1 MCILKRKQLLSVSI
15 FFNFT
20 LNSNS
25 NSLSTDGAAGGT
37 LARVLAAGSTSGFGT
52 GTTTKRSSL
61 TRSVTPNHLGLSSL
75 TLSSVGVSYNVI
87 SGTNIGGGPA
97 TGSQDNGQAENLAQ
111 DMSDLM
117 HDFDVV
123 SRIASLIGTLRGKY
137 DVSYA
142 NNQVIYTAI
151 NSQCSLTFQHV

>member
-61 TRSVTPNHLGLSSL
+61 TRSVSPNHLGLSSL

-87 SGTNIGGGPA
+87 SGNNIGGGPA

>member
-1 MCILKRKQLLSVSI
+1 M
-15 FFNFT
+15 
-20 LNSNS
+20 
-25 NSLSTDGAAGGT
+25 
-37 LARVLAAGSTSGFGT
+37 LAAGSSSGFGT

-75 TLSSVGVSYNVI
+75 TLSSVGVGYNGV
-87 SGTNIGGGPA
+87 SGSASSTTGG
-97 TGSQDNGQAENLAQ
+97 QDNGQAENLAQ

-137 DVSYA
+137 EV
-142 NNQVIYTAI
+142 
-151 NSQCSLTFQHV
+151 CSL